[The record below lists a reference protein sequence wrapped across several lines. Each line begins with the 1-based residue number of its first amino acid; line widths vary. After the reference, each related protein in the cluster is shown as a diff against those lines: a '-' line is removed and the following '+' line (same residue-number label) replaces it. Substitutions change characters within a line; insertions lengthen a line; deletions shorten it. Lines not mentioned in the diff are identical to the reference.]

1 MTTVLPR
8 RAPSFGDVIAATNA
22 RGELVVQPRMGFAD
36 PARMRHGLLATRDAR
51 AHTVGTLTLDSYTRV
66 GDHRAVRHALATG
79 ADLNGYPI
87 VDQPASRTTE
97 MLDGVRSPVFPVQ
110 VRHGSADPRR
120 ILRAM
125 LDCGLT
131 ATEGGPVSYCL
142 PYSRMPLALAVD
154 YWRQA
159 VQTLAATRR
168 FGVEPHLET
177 FGGCMMGQLCPPA
190 LLVALSLLEGMFFWR
205 NGVRCIS
212 FSYAQQTNAAQDE
225 EAVAALRTLAE
236 RYVPLARKHV
246 VIYTYMGIYP
256 STRGGALRLLAE
268 SARLAVRSGASRL
281 IVKTVAESHRIPT
294 IAENVAAL
302 EHAHAATLGETRGG
316 PVADT
321 GLLAQATALV
331 EAVLALDD
339 DLGRALVTAFAR
351 GYLDVPFCLHPDNAG
366 RTRGYL
372 DASGRLEW
380 DRIGRLPL
388 GGLVRT
394 PPTTRMSSSGLLAA
408 LRFVQRTF
416 DDQYGS
422 LDVLTGARD
431 GQPILALGA

>member
-1 MTTVLPR
+1 
-8 RAPSFGDVIAATNA
+8 
-22 RGELVVQPRMGFAD
+22 
-36 PARMRHGLLATRDAR
+36 
-51 AHTVGTLTLDSYTRV
+51 
-66 GDHRAVRHALATG
+66 
-79 ADLNGYPI
+79 
-87 VDQPASRTTE
+87 
-97 MLDGVRSPVFPVQ
+97 
-110 VRHGSADPRR
+110 
-120 ILRAM
+120 
-125 LDCGLT
+125 
-131 ATEGGPVSYCL
+131 
-142 PYSRMPLALAVD
+142 
-154 YWRQA
+154 
-159 VQTLAATRR
+159 
-168 FGVEPHLET
+168 
-177 FGGCMMGQLCPPA
+177 
-190 LLVALSLLEGMFFWR
+190 
-205 NGVRCIS
+205 
-212 FSYAQQTNAAQDE
+212 
-225 EAVAALRTLAE
+225 
-236 RYVPLARKHV
+236 V

-268 SARLAVRSGASRL
+268 SARLAVRGGASRL
-281 IVKTVAESHRIPT
+281 IVKTVAEAHRIPT

-302 EHAHAATLGETRGG
+302 EHAHAATLGEARGG

-372 DASGRLEW
+372 DAYGRLEW

-394 PPTTRMSSSGLLAA
+394 PPTTRMSSSDLLAA

-422 LDVLTGARD
+422 LDVLTAARD
-431 GQPILALGA
+431 DQPILALGA